1 MLNGAQFFKRMKG
14 AIQAGDRISL
24 SSEIAFDVDPIEHFD
39 RKSKCPKKTFA
50 IALGMSVIGLVLLI
64 LGIKDVAGMQRDR
77 THWLVFMLIGA
88 LLFTPGIYVSIRI
101 IQAWRGVDGYSFEDI
116 PTHENHVLP

>member
-1 MLNGAQFFKRMKG
+1 MR

-24 SSEIAFDVDPIEHFD
+24 SSETAFDVDPIEHFD
-39 RKSKCPKKTFA
+39 RKSKCPKKTFS

-88 LLFTPGIYVSIRI
+88 LLFTPGIYVSTRI
-101 IQAWRGVDGYSFEDI
+101 IQAWRGVEGYSFEDI